1 MWRWRSTAVVFLIL
15 VAPNAAGDGV
25 ILPEQINIQIPAIPA
40 QRAFLSFRVG
50 VEVLMIESTFNGE
63 GNSFAWVIPVP
74 TTLTKLEVGS
84 AGFLE
89 TLNVKFRP
97 KVVVISHKA
106 AEEFRFA
113 KGLAALTALSALV
126 VIVRRPSL
134 ARFFFLYVSA
144 LAVGAFLVFAYLML
158 HRSLGMPPEA
168 GRVRIEQTAVVG
180 DYQVDVLQTDS
191 ANALNT

>member
-25 ILPEQINIQIPAIPA
+25 ILPEQINVQTPAIPA

-63 GNSFAWVIPVP
+63 GNSFAWIIPVP
-74 TTLTKLEVGS
+74 ATPMRMEVGS

-97 KVVVISHKA
+97 KMVVTQRKSSR
-106 AEEFRFA
+106 EFM
-113 KGLAALTALSALV
+113 LAQCVAVLTVLWALV

-134 ARFFFLYVSA
+134 LRFSFVYVTV
-144 LAVGAFLVFAYLML
+144 LAVGTSFVFVHTKM
-158 HRSLGMPPEA
+158 RGTLGVPPEA
-168 GRVRIEQTAVVG
+168 GRVRIERTTVVG
-180 DYQVDVLQTDS
+180 DYQVDVLQADS